1 MNKTT
6 KTIVWLIVAIIVIAG
21 IWYGVSRKPAEK
33 EVIKVGVIAPLSGQ
47 AASYGEYV
55 IKSLKLSIEDF
66 NRQSEGFDF
75 EAIYEDGMCDP
86 KEAVT
91 AINKLISVDNVNYV
105 IGGFC
110 SGETLAIAPIAEE
123 NKIILLSPGSG
134 SPDITDAGDYVFRN
148 FVSDDFTAKALA
160 KIAIEQDDKKIAL
173 ITENTDYPQTLKKS
187 FIESYT
193 SKEGEILLDETFT
206 EDSLDFRTII
216 TKAKNQNAEN
226 ILIVVQSYKNASQ
239 LLKQMKELDYSP
251 KIYTTESVIS
261 DEALNFYDVGYKDI
275 LEGTIFSHPKF
286 DENLPKASALLAKY
300 KERYGTTEGPVP
312 PLYLATYYDSSF
324 LLGEAIKN
332 AGNDPTKVKEYF
344 YTIQG
349 WDGAVGDFSFD
360 KNGDAVMDVEVKTIS
375 NGKII
380 FLP

>member
-1 MNKTT
+1 MKKQT
-6 KTIVWLIVAIIVIAG
+6 KSYLTVAIIVIVILG
-21 IWYGVSRKPAEK
+21 IVVFYEQKEK

-66 NRQSEGFDF
+66 NKESEDFNF

-110 SGETLAIAPIAEE
+110 SGETLAVAPIAEA

-134 SPDITDAGDYVFRN
+134 SPDVTDAGDYIFRN

-160 KIAIEQDDKKIAL
+160 KIAIEQDDKKMSL
-173 ITENTDYPQTLKKS
+173 ITENTDYPQTLKES

-193 SKEGEILLDETFT
+193 SKGGEVLLDETFT

-226 ILIVVQSYKNASQ
+226 VLIVVQSYKNAAQ

-261 DEALNFYDVGYKDI
+261 AEALNFYDAGYKDI

-286 DENLPKASALLAKY
+286 DEGLPKASALLTKY

-324 LLGEAIKN
+324 LLGEAISNVGDNPK
-332 AGNDPTKVKEYF
+332 KVKDYF
-344 YTIQG
+344 YTIKE
-349 WDGAVGDFSFD
+349 WDGAVGNFSFD
-360 KNGDAVMDVEVKTIS
+360 EYGDAVMDVEVKTVSEGEITTLS
-375 NGKII
+375 
-380 FLP
+380 

>member
-1 MNKTT
+1 MMKKINQTYLT
-6 KTIVWLIVAIIVIAG
+6 AVIIVILIFG
-21 IWYGVSRKPAEK
+21 IVLFYKPASE
-33 EVIKVGVIAPLSGQ
+33 ETIKIGVIAPLSGQ

-66 NRQSEGFDF
+66 NKQSEDFDF

-91 AINKLISVDNVNYV
+91 AINKLISVENVNYI

-110 SGETLAIAPIAEE
+110 SGETLAVAPIAEE

-160 KIAIEQDDKKIAL
+160 KIAVKQDDKKMVL
-173 ITENTDYPQTLKKS
+173 ITENTDYPQTLKES

-193 SKEGEILLDETFT
+193 SKGGEVLLDETFT

-216 TKAKNQNAEN
+216 TKAKGQNAEN
-226 ILIVVQSYKNASQ
+226 VLIVVQSYKNAAQ

-261 DEALNFYDVGYKDI
+261 AEALNFYDVGYKDI
-275 LEGTIFSHPKF
+275 LEGAIFSHPKF
-286 DENLPKASALLAKY
+286 DESLPKASALLAKY
-300 KERYGTTEGPVP
+300 KERYGTTEGPIP

-332 AGNDPTKVKEYF
+332 TGNNPTKIKEYF

-349 WDGAVGDFSFD
+349 WDGAVGNFSFD
-360 KNGDAVMDVEVKTIS
+360 ENGDAVMDVEVKTVSGGEITTLS
-375 NGKII
+375 
-380 FLP
+380 